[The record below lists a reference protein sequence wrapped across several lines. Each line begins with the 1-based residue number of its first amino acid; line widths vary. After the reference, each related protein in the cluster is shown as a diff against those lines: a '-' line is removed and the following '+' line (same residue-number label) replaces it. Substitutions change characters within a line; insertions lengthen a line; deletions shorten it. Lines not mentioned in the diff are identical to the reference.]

1 MIVRSVAQAMAP
13 ATAPPP
19 EADRK
24 TSVRRAFAMLSGLG
38 ARVRG
43 PRDLVED
50 GGLPGLEGDLCPD
63 NKSRSSEP
71 ARAAWRHYAPSNERS
86 GRGRRSP
93 RSWRMRSRTTGAA

>member
-1 MIVRSVAQAMAP
+1 MIVRSVAQTMAP

-24 TSVRRAFAMLSGLG
+24 TSVRRAFAMLSGRG

-50 GGLPGLEGDLCPD
+50 GGPPGLVGDLCPD
-63 NKSRSSEP
+63 NESRSSQP
-71 ARAAWRHYAPSNERS
+71 ARAAGRHYAPSNQ
-86 GRGRRSP
+86 P
-93 RSWRMRSRTTGAA
+93 SWRGPRTPSTLRRR